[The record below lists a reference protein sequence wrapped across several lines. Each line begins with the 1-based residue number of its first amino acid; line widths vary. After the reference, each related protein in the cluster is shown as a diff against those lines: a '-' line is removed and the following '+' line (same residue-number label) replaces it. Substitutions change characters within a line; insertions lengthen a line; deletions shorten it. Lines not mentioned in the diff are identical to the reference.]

1 MNLNT
6 NVGIEVGKST
16 TNPVDNNPKVVMNGT
31 LKTISQALVY
41 EDPATKAELTIEN
54 EADSE
59 NKLFITD
66 DAIFITDSSNTVIYE
81 GQNYSEI
88 EIENSAMDAANFV
101 TVTINYN
108 EQTKKL
114 VVTKNETLSK
124 YDLSDVKN
132 IEGKVFVN
140 FVKGDNEVF
149 SEDTL
154 ITEDLEL
161 TAVYKNP
168 ETPSTS
174 APKDETPKTGISDY
188 LEIALATLSL
198 STLLII
204 TLKRKS

>member
-1 MNLNT
+1 M
-6 NVGIEVGKST
+6 
-16 TNPVDNNPKVVMNGT
+16 P
-31 LKTISQALVY
+31 
-41 EDPATKAELTIEN
+41 
-54 EADSE
+54 
-59 NKLFITD
+59 
-66 DAIFITDSSNTVIYE
+66 FITDSNNTVIYE

-88 EIENSAMDAANFV
+88 EIENSAMDIDNFV
-101 TVTINYN
+101 TVTIHYN

-161 TAVYKNP
+161 TAVYKDP
-168 ETPSTS
+168 EVPNTNN
-174 APKDETPKTGISDY
+174 PKDETPKTGISDY
-188 LEIALATLSL
+188 LEIALATLAL
-198 STLLII
+198 STLLIV
-204 TLKRKS
+204 TLKRKD